1 MEEDAKKKKRRKRKK
16 ENSVNHD
23 VKARILWF
31 YLRIAFIPANGQEI

>member
-1 MEEDAKKKKRRKRKK
+1 MEEDAKKRKK

-31 YLRIAFIPANGQEI
+31 YLRIAFIPANGQEIWKG